1 MAHSF
6 YSYLAFIQPTS
17 NADIIVLKR
26 LLAEFYST
34 QTLEDTPIISLID
47 DKITLTFSDNYRF
60 FIHLSDE
67 IHVIVE
73 AKEFAQENSLD
84 WNEEPFDKKKLET
97 SNKRFEIS
105 GDDDFD
111 MGRFKDSLFILHV
124 IEHFTGIVIFDAS

>member
-1 MAHSF
+1 MADSF

-34 QTLEDTPIISLID
+34 QTLEDTPIISLVD

-111 MGRFKDSLFILHV
+111 MDRFNDSLFILHV
-124 IEHFTGIVIFDAS
+124 IERFTGIIIFNGS

>member
-1 MAHSF
+1 MADSF

-34 QTLEDTPIISLID
+34 QTLEDTPIISLVD

-124 IEHFTGIVIFDAS
+124 IERFTGIIIFNGS